1 MMGFACFSPLLA
13 LPCSSGTGGT
23 SLRGWVCVH
32 SGRAMPFFAM
42 WVASINQYGL
52 VCPGRGKEMQEC
64 SYEDA
69 MGMVLALLAGAY
81 PEAEKP
87 PPSQ

>member
-1 MMGFACFSPLLA
+1 
-13 LPCSSGTGGT
+13 
-23 SLRGWVCVH
+23 
-32 SGRAMPFFAM
+32 
-42 WVASINQYGL
+42 
-52 VCPGRGKEMQEC
+52 MQEC

-69 MGMVLALLAGAY
+69 MGMVLELLAGAY